1 MSAMERRSL
10 LAGLAALAA
19 AAVVL
24 ELGLTRVAAVVLG
37 TEASSGVAALA
48 LVAGAIGA
56 FAAARSSLV
65 DGPGPSPARQA
76 EAAAALAVIG
86 IIVTLDVSASKLG
99 TLGAEMT
106 GLGGRSLSEALVLAL
121 SVALPF
127 AFSGAATALALRRA
141 SGVLG
146 RASFALFAGTA
157 VGLIAGV
164 LCVRA
169 GAPRA
174 SLVAA
179 VVFSLAA
186 AAFAA
191 ASPPSAEKMASPA
204 GSRPAE
210 RRTTDVSFAAT
221 AVLGS
226 LVLLAGDVGA
236 PWLKLRVAR
245 LGLPEKAEMQ
255 RWSERGL
262 LSADRPR
269 GGVSV
274 VRIDGVARGAA
285 VDGRGSPPPE
295 PEDLAFAFAPARGPV
310 LLLDPVGSGRI
321 LRAALKAGQKELDYV
336 VGDAALADALAS
348 GELKAFGTAL
358 YGDERV
364 RTRIGDG
371 RAELR
376 SSPGGLH
383 LVVISAAHP
392 TELSPLAWPMAGAAA
407 SLADASLSTREA
419 FTEALARL
427 AEDGAVVVRT
437 PPDPERAAVTML
449 AALRLKGAAAPS
461 AHLFACGAP
470 GSAAL
475 LAKKTPLAPEELHVL
490 RAHCRQS
497 KLVELLA
504 PDKPRELLARRLS
517 GELVG
522 PAASTLAKPAASAL
536 APTSTNVVGPTPE
549 PSSPARLLTFQ
560 DIPTDDRPLLGA
572 LASSPAMR
580 LAVATAFAALAG
592 FLAAAL
598 LVRAR
603 ARAVEDSVA
612 ARAGLATG
620 LLGIG
625 VAALEMLLSR
635 HLSAAL
641 GHPVY
646 ALLLVVAVLSVG
658 LGTGALLSERLAPE
672 SVAVRA
678 SRLAL
683 VGSLFVLLCG
693 VALGPLARAVSG
705 QGIAARVLA
714 SLLVV
719 ASVSLPVGALLPL
732 LLGLA
737 SRGRPSGAALAFGLH
752 LLGQL
757 VALTV
762 GSVLAAQVGFLSL
775 SALAAAALAAIVPL
789 VSGRAEPAPV
799 VPPRQRED
807 VLDAP

>member
-56 FAAARSSLV
+56 FSATRSSLV
-65 DGPGPSPARQA
+65 DGPGPSPARRA
-76 EAAAALAVIG
+76 ETAAALAVIG
-86 IIVTLDVSASKLG
+86 IIVTLDMSASKLG
-99 TLGAEMT
+99 TLGAEVAA
-106 GLGGRSLSEALVLAL
+106 LGGRSLSEALVLAL

-127 AFSGAATALALRRA
+127 AFSGAATAIALRRA
-141 SGVLG
+141 SGMLG

-157 VGLIAGV
+157 VGLVAGV

-179 VVFSLAA
+179 VLFSLAA
-186 AAFAA
+186 AAFTAG
-191 ASPPSAEKMASPA
+191 SRPDAERVELPV

-210 RRTTDVSFAAT
+210 RRTTDVSLAAT

-269 GGVSV
+269 GGVSI
-274 VRIDGVARGAA
+274 VRIDGVERGAA

-321 LRAALKAGQKELDYV
+321 LRAALEAGQKDLDYV
-336 VGDAALADALAS
+336 VGDAALADELAS
-348 GELKAFGTAL
+348 GGLKAFGTAL
-358 YGDERV
+358 YGDARV

-376 SSPGGLH
+376 RSPGGLH
-383 LVVISAAHP
+383 LVVISAALP
-392 TELSPLAWPMAGAAA
+392 AELLPLAWPTAGAAA
-407 SLADASLSTREA
+407 SLADAALSTREA
-419 FTEALARL
+419 FVEALARL

-449 AALRLKGAAAPS
+449 AALRLMGASAPS

-522 PAASTLAKPAASAL
+522 PPAAQPIKSPVSAR
-536 APTSTNVVGPTPE
+536 APTATTVVGPTLE
-549 PSSPARLLTFQ
+549 PSSPPRLLTFR
-560 DIPTDDRPLLGA
+560 DIPTDDRPLVGA

-580 LAVATAFAALAG
+580 LAVAAAFAALAG

-603 ARAVEDSVA
+603 TRSADDSVA
-612 ARAGLATG
+612 ARAAVATG
-620 LLGIG
+620 LLGLG

-646 ALLLVVAVLSVG
+646 ALLLVVPVLSVG
-658 LGTGALLSERLAPE
+658 LGTGALLSERGSARGPTAL
-672 SVAVRA
+672 A

-693 VALGPLARAVSG
+693 LALGPLARAVSG
-705 QGIAARVLA
+705 QGMPTRLLA
-714 SLLVV
+714 SLLVI
-719 ASVSLPVGALLPL
+719 AAVSLPVGALLPL

-737 SRGRPSGAALAFGLH
+737 SRGRPRGAALAFGLF

-775 SALAAAALAAIVPL
+775 SALAAAVLGAIVPL
-789 VSGRAEPAPV
+789 VSDGAERTPLI
-799 VPPRQRED
+799 PPRQREAFFE
-807 VLDAP
+807 AP